1 MQQNW
6 DSGCTTKKV
15 CSKEPPSESFTESN
29 ELETRPG
36 DILKYSCSGQEYAI
50 YMIRKTRSFWYVD
63 RLLQHFVGRMRWWRQ
78 ARREDDNKSS
88 S

>member
-50 YMIRKTRSFWYVD
+50 YMVRKTSTCIKYSTTIIWHIKFQSIDY
-63 RLLQHFVGRMRWWRQ
+63 
-78 ARREDDNKSS
+78 
-88 S
+88 

>member
-50 YMIRKTRSFWYVD
+50 YMIRKNPII
-63 RLLQHFVGRMRWWRQ
+63 LKRWSLAATFCWENEMV
-78 ARREDDNKSS
+78 AAGKERRW
-88 S
+88 